1 MIADRQTLRD
11 LEIFECRDGR
21 QSVFDLL
28 DRTRT
33 LGGRSRLRER
43 FRAPLS
49 DPAAIAAVQDALRFV
64 AARRDAFVRLD
75 HACEPK
81 RLVGL
86 EAYLHSPNATSL
98 ATGEVALWLDGLWTR
113 RRYRPVFDDAVAG
126 VNLVPPW
133 VDEVA
138 RLAEAVL
145 AAGASPVVREVA
157 EPLAALLSTPQ
168 LARLR
173 EAGGVSSGAPAAALR
188 WDRVIRET
196 LRHDLLRAVELLHE
210 LDALVSMADAVR
222 ELDLVFP
229 VLDAP
234 VLEAQAGLELQGV
247 RHLFVPRPVPNDL
260 RWNSGSRVFFLTG
273 PNMAG
278 KTTYLKACGVA
289 VYLAHLGMGVP
300 ASAMRLAP
308 LDRLFT
314 GINTEDSVRLGL
326 SYFFA
331 EVRRVREIADGL
343 AAGERA
349 FVLFDEMFKWT
360 NVKDA
365 CDATLRVVR
374 AFARAGGSRFVVSS
388 HLVELADE
396 LGATPAVQLGCFD
409 AELHGD
415 ELRYEHRLKPGS
427 SPQRLGLV
435 LLEREGVFDVLDRLG
450 EAAAPGDS
458 ADAAHPPS
466 R

>member
-21 QSVFDLL
+21 PSLFDLL

-33 LGGRSRLRER
+33 PGGRTRLRER
-43 FRAPLS
+43 FRTPLR
-49 DPAAIAAVQDALRFV
+49 DVAEIAGVQYALRFV
-64 AARRDAFVRLD
+64 AAHGDAFVRLD
-75 HACEPK
+75 FACEPK
-81 RLVGL
+81 RLAAL
-86 EAYLHSPNATSL
+86 DAYLHSRNATSL
-98 ATGEVALWLDGLWTR
+98 ATGEAALWLDGLWTR
-113 RRYRPVFDDAVAG
+113 LRYRPVFDDAVAG
-126 VNLVPPW
+126 VNLVAPW
-133 VDEVA
+133 VDGVA
-138 RLAEAVL
+138 RLAAAVL
-145 AAGASPVVREVA
+145 AEGPPPAVREVV
-157 EPLAALLSTPQ
+157 EPLAGLVSSPE

-173 EAGGVSSGAPAAALR
+173 EAGGVGPGAPAAALR

-222 ELDLVFP
+222 ELELVFP
-229 VLDAP
+229 VFDAD
-234 VLEAQAGLELQGV
+234 AGLEVEGV
-247 RHLFVPRPVPNDL
+247 RHLFVARPVPNDL
-260 RWNSGSRVFFLTG
+260 RWDAGARVFFLTG

-278 KTTYLKACGVA
+278 KTTYLKACGTA

-300 ASAMRLAP
+300 AAAMRLTP

-349 FVLFDEMFKWT
+349 FVLFDEMFKGT

-374 AFARAGGSRFVVSS
+374 AFARAPGSRFVVSS

-396 LGATPAVQLGCFD
+396 LGATPTVQLGCFD

-415 ELRYEHRLKPGS
+415 ELRYGHRLKPGA

-435 LLEREGVFDVLDRLG
+435 LLQREGVFDVLDRLG
-450 EAAAPGDS
+450 ESPATGDL
-458 ADAAHPPS
+458 ADAAHPPP

>member
-21 QSVFDLL
+21 QSVFDLV

-33 LGGRSRLRER
+33 HGGRSRLKER
-43 FRAPLS
+43 FRTPLS
-49 DPAAIAAVQDALRFV
+49 APDALTAMQDALRFITGHHG
-64 AARRDAFVRLD
+64 AFARLD
-75 HACEPK
+75 RACEPK
-81 RLVGL
+81 KLAAL
-86 EAYLHSPNATSL
+86 EAYLHSRNATSL
-98 ATGEVALWLDGLWTR
+98 ALGDAMLWLDGLLTR
-113 RRYRPVFDDAVAG
+113 LRYRPVFDDAVAG
-126 VNLVPPW
+126 VNLVAPW
-133 VDEVA
+133 ADEAV
-138 RLAEAVL
+138 RLTEAVL
-145 AAGASPVVREVA
+145 AEGPPPVVREVVESLAGVLASA
-157 EPLAALLSTPQ
+157 ELT
-168 LARLR
+168 RLR
-173 EAGGVSSGAPAAALR
+173 EMGGVSPGSLGAALR
-188 WDRVIRET
+188 WDRTIRET

-222 ELDLVFP
+222 DLSLVFP
-229 VLDAP
+229 VFDADGG
-234 VLEAQAGLELQGV
+234 VELTGV
-247 RHLFVPRPVPNDL
+247 RHLFVARPVVNDL
-260 RWNSGSRVFFLTG
+260 RWDAGARLLFLTG

-300 ASAMRLAP
+300 AATMRLAP

-331 EVRRVREIADGL
+331 EVRRVREIAAAL
-343 AAGERA
+343 ADGERA
-349 FVLFDEMFKWT
+349 FVLFDEMFKGT

-374 AFARAGGSRFVVSS
+374 AFACAPGSRFLVSS

-396 LGATPAVQLGCFD
+396 LAATPAVQLGCFD
-409 AELHGD
+409 AQLQGD
-415 ELRYEHRLKPGS
+415 ELRYTHRLKPGA

-435 LLEREGVFDVLDRLG
+435 LLEREGVFALLDRLG
-450 EAAAPGDS
+450 ESPLRGDS
-458 ADAAHPPS
+458 DDAAHRPS
-466 R
+466 T